1 MSTQSLFIPRT
12 TIATFAKTP
21 EVLTVLQDLKDHTL
35 LSRAQYNAFDGD
47 IDEIINKYPSGGTP
61 ELLILE
67 HDGPIEDLERLAE
80 VSAATTQLIIIS
92 SDNDISRYRRLLDQG
107 GADYLFAPVT
117 PELLLGSI
125 SRTFSH
131 TENRQA
137 GALVTVFSCGRGSGG
152 STIAQNTAALISQL
166 PEKRALLL
174 DFDLF
179 TGTTTL
185 TFDLSPVRGLR
196 ELLRDPKSISP
207 KEITKLAHER
217 STSLQIL
224 CSPPSLEQ
232 GFSVNLDH
240 FVDILDQARTLS
252 DFIIVDMPSGWS
264 LLHSKLLAM
273 SEHTMLVSMADLGSY
288 QTLHNIETLA
298 ANLRQNLPPA
308 DIVINRWSPATESLI
323 SSRLFS
329 ETAKGGHLVK
339 VGDFGKTAIAAA
351 EAGKAVAETTP
362 FPSDLK
368 DLFSFVEGLAGV
380 RRKQQDRKIKQF
392 WTSLFGRKQT

>member
-1 MSTQSLFIPRT
+1 MTQQSLFIPRT

-21 EVLTVLQDLKDHTL
+21 EVLQVLQDLKDHTL
-35 LSRAQYNAFDGD
+35 LSRAQYDAFSGD

-92 SDNDISRYRRLLDQG
+92 SNNDISRYRRLLDQG
-107 GADYLFAPVT
+107 GADYLFTPVT

-125 SRTFSH
+125 SRTFAH

-137 GALVTVFSCGRGSGG
+137 GALIPVFSCGRGSGG
-152 STIAQNTAALISQL
+152 STIAQNTAALISLL

-179 TGTTTL
+179 TGTATL

-196 ELLRDPKSISP
+196 DLIRDPKSISP
-207 KEITKLAHER
+207 KEITNLAHER

-224 CSPPSLEQ
+224 CSPPNLEP
-232 GFSVNLDH
+232 GFSISTDH

-252 DFIIVDMPSGWS
+252 DFLIVDMPSGWS
-264 LLHSKLLAM
+264 MLHSKLLAM
-273 SEHTMLVSMADLGSY
+273 SEHAMLVTMADLGSY
-288 QTLHNIETLA
+288 QTLHNIESLA
-298 ANLRQNLPPA
+298 AKLRQNLPPA
-308 DIVINRWSPATESLI
+308 DIVINRWSPASEALI

-339 VGDFGKTAIAAA
+339 VGDFGKTAITAA
-351 EAGKAVAETTP
+351 EAGKAVAELSP
-362 FPSDLK
+362 VPNELD
-368 DLFSFVEGLAGV
+368 DLFDFVEGLAGV
-380 RRKQQDRKIKQF
+380 RRKQRDGRMAHV
-392 WTSLFGRKQT
+392 WTSLFRRGKT